1 MREQENTSRY
11 LFSPRLF
18 YSKQI
23 ICMVDNIIALVT
35 ICSWLAKIMKESAL
49 QKTDQNVVGR
59 FVIMKMSGE
68 SGHLLRSPSF
78 MVYKTLQTKKN
89 KWSWFLCRNNINS
102 EKI

>member
-11 LFSPRLF
+11 LFSPSLF
-18 YSKQI
+18 YSERK
-23 ICMVDNIIALVT
+23 ICMVDHIISFFVT
-35 ICSWLAKIMKESAL
+35 IWSWLAKIMKESAL

-78 MVYKTLQTKKN
+78 MVYETLQSK
-89 KWSWFLCRNNINS
+89 
-102 EKI
+102 EK

>member
-1 MREQENTSRY
+1 
-11 LFSPRLF
+11 
-18 YSKQI
+18 
-23 ICMVDNIIALVT
+23 MVDNIIALVT
-35 ICSWLAKIMKESAL
+35 TCSWLAKIMKESAL